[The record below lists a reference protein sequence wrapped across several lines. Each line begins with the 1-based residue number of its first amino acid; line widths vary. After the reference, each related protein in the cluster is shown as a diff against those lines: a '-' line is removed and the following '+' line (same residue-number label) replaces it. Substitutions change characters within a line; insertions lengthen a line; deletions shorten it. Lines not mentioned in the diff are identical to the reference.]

1 MPIQMFKGRNSKV
14 VDNRDVRQ
22 HRKDGWTF
30 KPSITV
36 ESKPKLSRRRIKV
49 KDSTV
54 IKATDLAG
62 PIDQIEETNYGD

>member
-1 MPIQMFKGRNSKV
+1 MPIQMFKGKISKV

-22 HRKDGWTF
+22 HRKDGWTY
-30 KPSITV
+30 KPSTTV
-36 ESKPKLSRRRIKV
+36 ASKPKQSRRRIKV